1 MLHEKE
7 CEWCHKKFETKE
19 KRTRFCSYEC
29 SARYSNN
36 KRKENGTNR
45 HSEETR
51 KKISES
57 LLKFTQKYGQAN
69 YNKNGERYFLPKK
82 KKIKICKVC
91 GQEICKYPDI
101 CKQYLLRKK
110 SINLQKL
117 GFDIS
122 KIGTPEIYDEYFKL
136 NRYLLI
142 EYNVKENS
150 LRSICD
156 KHNMTCETS
165 LCKIMDMYGIKRNDQ
180 SYSHV
185 LSFKHNRCKPL
196 TDINITYK
204 HGFHTTW
211 DNNQVYYRSSYE
223 LEYCKYLDSKK
234 IHYEMEYL
242 RIPYFDSEMNRLRIA
257 IPDFYIPSKNL
268 LIEIKGDYTYSKQN
282 MIDRFRAYKQNGYDY
297 QLVLEGKNYGK
308 KLPVSKEQHW

>member
-36 KRKENGTNR
+36 KRKENGYVI
-45 HSEETR
+45 SDDSR

-57 LLKFTQKYGQAN
+57 VSKFIKDHGIIHYDE
-69 YNKNGERYFLPKK
+69 NGNPYYTEVKEK
-82 KKIKICKVC
+82 DTKCKVC

-117 GFDIS
+117 GFDIL
-122 KIGTPEIYDEYFKL
+122 KIGTPEVYDEYFKL
-136 NRYLLI
+136 NKYLVD
-142 EYNVKENS
+142 EYEVKQHS
-150 LRSICD
+150 LRMICD

-165 LCKIMDMYGIKRNDQ
+165 LCKVMDMYGIDRKDQ
-180 SYSHV
+180 SDA
-185 LSFKHNRCKPL
+185 LLTAIKNNRHMLPQA
-196 TDINITYK
+196 NNRYK

-223 LEYCKYLDSKK
+223 LNYCKYLDSKK

-242 RIPYFDSEMNRLRIA
+242 KVSYFDTKSNKFRIA
-257 IPDFYIPSKNL
+257 IPDFYIPSKKL
-268 LIEIKGDYTYSKQN
+268 LIEIKGDFTYDQQN
-282 MIDRFRAYKQNGYDY
+282 MIDKFRYYKKNGYDY
-297 QLVLEGKNYGK
+297 CLILEGKNFGK
-308 KLPVSKEQHW
+308 KLPKDRMKTHI